1 MKAKNTALISFVAL
15 LSIATTLFADSE
27 SADTHPSMGVWLDT
41 SALPDLL
48 IKHLGL
54 SPDQGIRISNVHR
67 DSSADKAGLERDDII
82 IGFEGKKV
90 KNSESQEFIDE
101 VRKAGI
107 GTEVTLE
114 IIHLGER
121 KTIKL
126 KLEPFKS
133 EREFKYPA
141 EPEIFQSWR
150 PGKMFRLK
158 PGDKDWIEIELPFL
172 EKSLEVYDYHHLDD
186 GKGYTITIEGDP
198 DDEDTKI
205 TVRVGDEE
213 YETTIGNIDKLPKK
227 YREAAKNALE
237 NSRKHSRQR
246 KQVKARKFSLPPAL
260 RPDELLKPFRDS
272 KRFPVTPDLPPFG
285 PQDQMFDKIEKQM
298 RKLQERIEELE
309 KRLGEVP
316 EGSSDKPEKQE
327 SQEAVPKGTPS
338 AEKTIRPEK
347 KERQRV

>member
-1 MKAKNTALISFVAL
+1 MKAKNVALISFVVL
-15 LSIATTLFADSE
+15 LSIATTLCAE
-27 SADTHPSMGVWLDT
+27 LKAADTRPYMGVWLDT
-41 SALPDLL
+41 SPLPDLL

-90 KNSESQEFIDE
+90 MSSESREFIDE

-114 IIHLGER
+114 IIHLGQR
-121 KTIKL
+121 KTVRL
-126 KLEPFKS
+126 KLEPFEG
-133 EREFKYPA
+133 EREFKYPT

-172 EKSLEVYDYHHLDD
+172 EKSLEMYAYHHSDD
-186 GKGYTITIEGDP
+186 GKDYTITIEGDP

-205 TVRVGDEE
+205 TLRVGDEE
-213 YETTIGNIDKLPKK
+213 YKSTVSDIDKLPKK
-227 YREAAKNALE
+227 YREPAKEALE
-237 NSRKHSRQR
+237 NSRKYSRQR
-246 KQVKARKFSLPPAL
+246 KQTRIRKISLPPSL
-260 RPDELLKPFRDS
+260 RPDELLGRFKDSFLKDS

-285 PQDQMFDKIEKQM
+285 PQDQMFDKIQKQM

-309 KRLGEVP
+309 KRLGEAP
-316 EGSSDKPEKQE
+316 ERFPDKPDKQGLQEQEKPAQ
-327 SQEAVPKGTPS
+327 S
-338 AEKTIRPEK
+338 EK
-347 KERQRV
+347 KEQQRV